1 MPDYTL
7 SDISAMSGPSTYTLN
22 DVQAMQPST
31 AQQVLSVGRDVLAG
45 AVRGAGTI
53 GATILAPVDWFAQKA
68 GVQNEFIGRDD
79 RRAQMDAGLQQLIGA
94 DPTSIAYK
102 TGKLGGEIAG
112 TAGVGGTLAAGV
124 RALPIAARVTA
135 PLATAVET
143 GGFRTGGGLTPAA
156 DIAARIAGGAITG
169 GASAGL
175 VDPSASG
182 AGAVIGGA
190 LPVGVRAAG
199 IAGARVANA
208 VKSAIASPEAKI
220 AQNLGDALGV
230 TADDLTGAITG
241 PQMIPGYVPTVPQ
254 IVQNPVASQLQR
266 TLKSAGSNAIGEVE
280 RVQQGQFR
288 DALGRIAPIDNTV
301 QDAAARA
308 GNAMQG
314 YAVPAEAAARK
325 NVSDLF
331 EAIPSDQAVMN
342 VPLDAM
348 TAARDKFLGP
358 GTFGKGGAAVEQ
370 ALQTAQRI
378 GTTPAASDA
387 SQLLPQ
393 AVPFD
398 QLQNLRSSIGE
409 AIKNAQMNGQARA
422 AAALTEMKNAID
434 NKVADVASGNALP
447 GEVFT
452 PEAIDAWGQ
461 ALAAHGGKKLQFN
474 TGPQATMFR
483 IGADGQPAIQGAEIP
498 GKFYNANRSQ
508 VEDMQAFNRLIAGQP
523 SLANDLKRYAVTQGY
538 ATSNQAGDLTS
549 KFTNWLAARSGANRE
564 LFNPQELATLNQV
577 GSAVERAA
585 IAENLGRVSGSDT
598 AQKLASLQSNGLLD
612 NRVVDVLAHRIPLIG
627 HFAGPAL
634 DGLRASAARTRQ
646 NVMGGLLADPQQ
658 FADAL
663 RSAPGLLNYNPES
676 YGLLSQGA
684 YRLLPLLPAE

>member
-7 SDISAMSGPSTYTLN
+7 SDISAMGGPSTYTLN
-22 DVQAMQPST
+22 DVQGMQPST
-31 AQQVLSVGRDVLAG
+31 TQQVLNGARDALAG
-45 AVRGAGTI
+45 AVRGAGSI
-53 GATILAPVDWFAQKA
+53 GATILAPVDWLAQKA
-68 GVQNEFIGRDD
+68 GVQNDFIGRDD
-79 RRAQMDAGLQQLIGA
+79 RRDQMDAGLQQLTGA

-124 RALPIAARVTA
+124 RALPIAARFTA
-135 PLATAVET
+135 PLATAIET
-143 GGFRTGGGLTPAA
+143 GGFRTGGGLTPVA
-156 DIAARIAGGAITG
+156 DIGTRIAGGAITG

-182 AGAVIGGA
+182 PGAVIGGV
-190 LPVGVRAAG
+190 LPAGMRATGVAG
-199 IAGARVANA
+199 MRVANA

-220 AQNLGDALGV
+220 AQNLGNALGV

-266 TLKSAGSNAIGEVE
+266 TLKSAGSNAIGDVE
-280 RVQQGQFR
+280 RAQQSQFR

-301 QDAAARA
+301 QDAASRA
-308 GNAMQG
+308 GSAIQG
-314 YAVPAEAAARK
+314 YAVSAEAAARK
-325 NVSDLF
+325 GVSDLF
-331 EAIPSDQAVMN
+331 DAIPSDQAVMN
-342 VPLDAM
+342 IPLDAM

-358 GTFGKGGAAVEQ
+358 GTFGKGGAAVDQ
-370 ALQTAQRI
+370 AIQTAQRI

-393 AVPFD
+393 PVPFE

-409 AIKNAQMNGQARA
+409 AIKNAQMNGQARS
-422 AAALTEMKNAID
+422 AAALTDMKNAID

-452 PEAIDAWGQ
+452 PQAIDAWGQ

-474 TGPQATMFR
+474 TGPQAAMFR
-483 IGADGQPAIQGAEIP
+483 MGADGQPAIQGAEIP

-508 VEDMQAFNRLIAGQP
+508 VEDMQAFNRLTANQP
-523 SLANDLKRYAVTQGY
+523 NLADEMKRYAVTQGY
-538 ATSNQAGDLTS
+538 ATSNQGGDLTS
-549 KFTNWLAARSGANRE
+549 KFTNWLAARSGANQE

-577 GSAVERAA
+577 GSAVDRAA

-663 RSAPGLLNYNPES
+663 RRGPGLLNYNPEG

-684 YRLLPLLPAE
+684 YRVLPLLPAQ

>member
-7 SDISAMSGPSTYTLN
+7 SDISAMGGPSTYTLN
-22 DVQAMQPST
+22 DVQGMQPST
-31 AQQVLSVGRDVLAG
+31 TQQVLNGARDALAG
-45 AVRGAGTI
+45 AVRGAGSI
-53 GATILAPVDWFAQKA
+53 GATILAPVDWLAQKA
-68 GVQNEFIGRDD
+68 GVQNDFIGRDD
-79 RRAQMDAGLQQLIGA
+79 RRDQMDAGLQQLTGA

-124 RALPIAARVTA
+124 RALPIAARFTA
-135 PLATAVET
+135 PLATAIET
-143 GGFRTGGGLTPAA
+143 GGFRTGGGLTPVA
-156 DIAARIAGGAITG
+156 DIGTRIAGGAITG

-182 AGAVIGGA
+182 PGAVIGGV
-190 LPVGVRAAG
+190 LPAGMRATGVAG
-199 IAGARVANA
+199 MRVANA

-220 AQNLGDALGV
+220 AQNLGNALGV

-266 TLKSAGSNAIGEVE
+266 TLKSAGSNAIGDVE
-280 RVQQGQFR
+280 RAQQSQFR

-301 QDAAARA
+301 QDAASRA
-308 GNAMQG
+308 GSAIQG
-314 YAVPAEAAARK
+314 YAVSAEAAARK
-325 NVSDLF
+325 GVSDLF
-331 EAIPSDQAVMN
+331 DAIPSDQAVMN
-342 VPLDAM
+342 IPLDAM

-358 GTFGKGGAAVEQ
+358 GTFGKGGAAVDQ
-370 ALQTAQRI
+370 AIQTAQRI

-393 AVPFD
+393 PVPFE

-409 AIKNAQMNGQARA
+409 AIKNAQMNGQARS
-422 AAALTEMKNAID
+422 AAALTDMKNAID

-452 PEAIDAWGQ
+452 PQAIDAWGQ

-474 TGPQATMFR
+474 TGPQAAMFR
-483 IGADGQPAIQGAEIP
+483 MGADGQPAIQGAEIP

-508 VEDMQAFNRLIAGQP
+508 VEDMQAFNRLTANQP
-523 SLANDLKRYAVTQGY
+523 NLADEMKRYAVTQGY
-538 ATSNQAGDLTS
+538 ATSNQGGDLTS
-549 KFTNWLAARSGANRE
+549 KFTNWLAARSGANQE

-577 GSAVERAA
+577 GSAVDRAA
-585 IAENLGRVSGSDT
+585 IAENLCRVSGSDT

-663 RSAPGLLNYNPES
+663 RRGPGLLNYNPEG

-684 YRLLPLLPAE
+684 YRVLPLLPAQ

>member
-7 SDISAMSGPSTYTLN
+7 SDISAMSGPATYSLN

-31 AQQVLSVGRDVLAG
+31 TQQVLDGGRDILAG
-45 AVRGAGTI
+45 AVRGAGSI
-53 GATILAPVDWFAQKA
+53 GATILSPLDWIAQKA
-68 GVQNEFIGRDD
+68 GVQNDFIGRDD
-79 RRAQMDAGLQQLIGA
+79 RRDQMDAGLQQLTGA

-102 TGKLGGEIAG
+102 SGKLGGEIAA

-124 RALPIAARVTA
+124 RALPIAARFTA
-135 PLATAVET
+135 PLATAIET
-143 GGFRTGGGLTPAA
+143 GGFRTGGGLAPAA
-156 DIAARIAGGAITG
+156 DIGARIAGGAITG

-182 AGAVIGGA
+182 AGSVIGGM
-190 LPVGVRAAG
+190 LPVGMRAAG
-199 IAGARVANA
+199 TTGMRVANA

-220 AQNLGDALGV
+220 AQNLGNALGV

-266 TLKSAGSNAIGEVE
+266 TLKSAGSNAIGDAE
-280 RVQQGQFR
+280 RAQQGQFR
-288 DALGRIAPIDNTV
+288 DALNRIGPIDSTV

-308 GNAMQG
+308 GAAIQS
-314 YAVPAEAAARK
+314 YAVPAEATARQ
-325 NVSDLF
+325 NVNALF
-331 EAIPSDQAVMN
+331 DAIPSDQAVMN

-358 GTFGKGGAAVEQ
+358 GTFGKGGAAVNQ
-370 ALQTAQRI
+370 ALHTAQRI

-393 AVPFD
+393 PVPFY

-452 PEAIDAWGQ
+452 PQAIDAWGQ

-474 TGPQATMFR
+474 TGPQAAMFR
-483 IGADGQPAIQGAEIP
+483 MGADGQPAIQGAEIP

-508 VEDMQAFNRLIAGQP
+508 VEDMQAFNRLIADQP
-523 SLANDLKRYAVTQGY
+523 NLANELKRYGVTQGY

-549 KFTNWLAARSGANRE
+549 KFTNWLAARSGANQG

-577 GSAVERAA
+577 GSAVDRAA

-612 NRVVDVLAHRIPLIG
+612 SRAVDVLAHRIPLLG

-634 DGLRASAARTRQ
+634 DGLRASAASTRQ

-663 RSAPGLLNYNPES
+663 GRAPGLLNYNPDG

-684 YRLLPLLPAE
+684 YRVLPLLPAQ